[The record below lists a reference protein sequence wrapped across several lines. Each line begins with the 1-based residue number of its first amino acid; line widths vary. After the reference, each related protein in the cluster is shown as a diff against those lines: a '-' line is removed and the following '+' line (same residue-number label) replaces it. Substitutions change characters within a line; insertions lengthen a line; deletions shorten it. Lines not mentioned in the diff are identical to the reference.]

1 MFGGKKFVCKKNIL
15 ILIFVMVCLC
25 GCGKKEDTSK
35 YEYGSYDNI
44 EDKFE
49 ILSNTHSQVCV
60 AGGFDRVVVDYAEVV
75 VLKWLGRMDCMY
87 PLRMMKKL
95 LRLFYVLNL
104 QHIMDTYNR
113 QNTNI

>member
-1 MFGGKKFVCKKNIL
+1 MFGGKKFVFSKNIL

-44 EDKFE
+44 EDEFE

-60 AGGFDRVVVDYAEVV
+60 AGGFDRVVVDYAETSGGVKV
-75 VLKWLGRMDCMY
+75 AWKNGLYVSVKNDEKVTSIVLCSEFATHYGYIQPTKY
-87 PLRMMKKL
+87 
-95 LRLFYVLNL
+95 
-104 QHIMDTYNR
+104 
-113 QNTNI
+113 